1 MDGHRWDVEGGRL
14 MKFYLILR
22 NLKIIK
28 MVAMKRFDH
37 KVDL

>member
-1 MDGHRWDVEGGRL
+1 MDGRRWDVEDGRS

-28 MVAMKRFDH
+28 MVAMRRFDR
-37 KVDL
+37 KVGL

>member
-1 MDGHRWDVEGGRL
+1 MDGRRWDVEGGRS

-28 MVAMKRFDH
+28 MAAMKSSDRR
-37 KVDL
+37 VGL

>member
-1 MDGHRWDVEGGRL
+1 MDGRSWDVEDGRS

-28 MVAMKRFDH
+28 MVAMKRFDR
-37 KVDL
+37 KVGL